1 MKTVKY
7 LKEYKQISITYKSIY
22 KIYNEIRRIIYKYL
36 SITYQT
42 DILGEENKNDYF
54 SVDESLFTH
63 LNLKQIWILGI
74 INNAKKEFRLEG
86 SFKRDA

>member
-74 INNAKKEFRLEG
+74 IDNAKKEFRLEG

>member
-42 DILGEENKNDYF
+42 GILGEENKNDYF
-54 SVDESLFTH
+54 SVDESLFTN

-86 SFKRDA
+86 SFIRDA